1 MTATASAPKRKPRVD
16 REQRAKAYLAA
27 AAGAFLAKG
36 AAATMQQIAD
46 AADAPKPVF
55 YRIYPSRERLIEAL
69 FQHVHDVIADAQ
81 AEPWQGYGWTLK
93 AVYLRA
99 RQDPEIFLA
108 VLKVFRA
115 MPAHEAWRER
125 LLDLVHQ
132 QSTAFFTPSEG
143 APRGAGVRAVRA
155 SKSLESL
162 FFDTLATWLEN
173 RDGLSDEARF
183 RWWGRII
190 REWRKATREAYELD
204 APAAGA

>member
-1 MTATASAPKRKPRVD
+1 MTAEVSAARRKPRVD
-16 REQRAKAYLAA
+16 REQRAKTYLTA
-27 AAGAFLAKG
+27 AAGVFLTHG

-46 AADAPKPVF
+46 AAEAPKPVF
-55 YRIYPSRERLIEAL
+55 YRIYPSREGLIDAL
-69 FQHVHDVIADAQ
+69 FQHVHDVIAQ
-81 AEPWQGYGWTLK
+81 VHAEPWQGYGWTLK

-99 RQDPEIFLA
+99 RQDPDIFLA

-115 MPAHEAWRER
+115 MPAHAAWRER

-132 QSTAFFTPSEG
+132 QSILFFTPGDG
-143 APRGAGVRAVRA
+143 APKGASTRAVRA

-190 REWRKATREAYELD
+190 REWRKATREAYQLD
-204 APAAGA
+204 PPATV